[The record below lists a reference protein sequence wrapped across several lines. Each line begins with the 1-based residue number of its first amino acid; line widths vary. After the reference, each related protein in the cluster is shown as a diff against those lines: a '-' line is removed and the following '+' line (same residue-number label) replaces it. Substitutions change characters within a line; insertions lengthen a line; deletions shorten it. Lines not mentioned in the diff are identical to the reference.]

1 MSATDRTP
9 SLRLFAL
16 AAFLLAAGVL
26 SLRAYALF
34 GSVKAEPV
42 GSPIEQELT
51 YLLEPITG
59 AQKVRVSLTTQRP
72 RTVLVMVD
80 GEIGTNLNPLRTR
93 VETILAA
100 SIDFVPEQETLS
112 LSQFPFARGVGA
124 RLTPSQLAEI
134 IGLGVL
140 CIFLGGALL
149 APQRPVKQAGATQD
163 RNPVDLT
170 SVASTRRIARSDP
183 PNSDRAA
190 AATLA
195 ETEPNQTARLVRDWM
210 SYAED

>member
-42 GSPIEQELT
+42 GSPVEQELT

-59 AQKVRVSLTTQRP
+59 AQKVRVSVTTEPP
-72 RTVLVMVD
+72 RTVLVMID
-80 GEIGTNLNPLRTR
+80 GEVGTNLNPLRTR

-124 RLTPSQLAEI
+124 RLAPLQLAEI

-140 CIFLGGALL
+140 CILLGGALL
-149 APQRPVKQAGATQD
+149 APQRSVKPVKTIPD
-163 RNPVDLT
+163 RNPV
-170 SVASTRRIARSDP
+170 APQNAPAMRRTARSEP
-183 PNSDRAA
+183 PSSERAA

-195 ETEPNQTARLVRDWM
+195 ESDPNQTARLVRDWM